1 MKRNFRKFANGRFL
15 VDEIRHLPQA
25 KKNNYENREQAT
37 MKVAIIGL
45 GFRLGYL
52 GCAFKDID
60 PDFEIVG
67 YVDPAPAGLPRLT
80 EAGISPGTA
89 YATPQELI
97 AAETFDLL
105 MIGSPNHLHLEHI
118 RIGLEAGLT
127 VFTEKPIV
135 VSIEESY
142 ALASLL
148 NTYGHDRLLVGLVL
162 RYSPLYRDLREAQ
175 AKGLLG
181 DVVSIEAS
189 EHIAPYHGAFFMR
202 DWRRYG
208 RYAGG
213 FMLEK
218 CCHDLDLY
226 NGVVGQRPRF
236 VASFGGR
243 KSFVPGNAPQ
253 NSGVNDLE
261 IYHKKP
267 SGWMGSDKVFDSDGD
282 IIDYQTAIVEYENGV
297 SMTFH
302 TNLNVPDE
310 FRRFCVIGSK
320 GMAEGDFVRGFL
332 DVHDAHTSEK
342 RVGNTYQAPSAT
354 SHHYGADEQMAA
366 DVFAHVTTG
375 AALPVSALDAIEAGI
390 LALAMDEA
398 RAGRKVVDLAPVWER
413 YDTCLHGHSLK
424 TKTA

>member
-1 MKRNFRKFANGRFL
+1 
-15 VDEIRHLPQA
+15 
-25 KKNNYENREQAT
+25 

-52 GCAFKDID
+52 GRVFSEID
-60 PDFEIVG
+60 PSFEIVG
-67 YVDPAPAGLPRLT
+67 YVDPAPAGLKGLT
-80 EAGISPGTA
+80 EAGISAGKA

-97 AAETFDLL
+97 AGESFDLL

-135 VSIEESY
+135 ISIEESLE
-142 ALASLL
+142 LARLL
-148 NTYGHDRLLVGLVL
+148 NKYGHERLLVGLVL
-162 RYSPLYRDLREAQ
+162 RYSPLYRDLRRAQ
-175 AKGLLG
+175 EEGSLG
-181 DVVSIEAS
+181 EVVSIEAS
-189 EHIAPYHGAFFMR
+189 EHIEPYHGAFFMR

-226 NGVVGQRPRF
+226 NGVVGARPRF

-243 KSFVPGNAPQ
+243 KSFVPTNAPE
-253 NSGVNDLE
+253 NEGINDLE
-261 IYHKKP
+261 LYHRKP
-267 SGWMGSDKVFDSDGD
+267 SGWMGADKVFDSDAD
-282 IIDYQTAIVEYENGV
+282 IIDYQTAIIEYENGV

-302 TNLNVPDE
+302 TNLNVPDQ

-332 DVHDAHTSEK
+332 DVHNARTNEKVIANTYKAPSEK
-342 RVGNTYQAPSAT
+342 SQ
-354 SHHYGADEQMAA
+354 HYGADEQMAE
-366 DVFAHVTTG
+366 DVLAFVQTG
-375 AALPVSALDAIEAGI
+375 AKQPVSALDAIEAGI
-390 LALAMDEA
+390 LALAMDQA
-398 RAGRKVVDLAPVWER
+398 RIDRKVVDLAPVWAQ
-413 YDTCLHGHSLK
+413 YDACLHGKENLAQAKS
-424 TKTA
+424 A

>member
-1 MKRNFRKFANGRFL
+1 
-15 VDEIRHLPQA
+15 
-25 KKNNYENREQAT
+25 
-37 MKVAIIGL
+37 MKVAVIGL

-52 GCAFKDID
+52 GRILSEID

-67 YVDPAPAGLPRLT
+67 YVDPAPAGL
-80 EAGISPGTA
+80 EALEQRGISSGRSYPSPEA
-89 YATPQELI
+89 LI
-97 AAETFDLL
+97 AGEKFDLL

-148 NTYGHDRLLVGLVL
+148 AKYGHDRLLVGLVL
-162 RYSPLYRDLREAQ
+162 RYSPLYRDLRRAQ
-175 AKGLLG
+175 AEGRLG
-181 DVVSIEAS
+181 EVVSIEAS
-189 EHIAPYHGAFFMR
+189 EHIEPYHGAFFMR

-226 NGVVGQRPRF
+226 NGVVGARPRF

-243 KSFVPGNAPQ
+243 KSFVPENAPAAT
-253 NSGVNDLE
+253 GANDLE
-261 IYHKKP
+261 VYHRKP
-267 SGWMGSDKVFDSDGD
+267 SGWMGSDRVFDSDAD
-282 IIDYQTAIVEYENGV
+282 IIDYQTAIVEYENGA

-302 TNLNVPDE
+302 TNLNVPDQ

-320 GMAEGDFVRGFL
+320 GMAEGDFVRGYMN
-332 DVHDAHTSEK
+332 VHDARTNEK
-342 RVGNTYQAPSAT
+342 TVANTYTAPSDE
-354 SHHYGADEQMAA
+354 SQHYGADEQMAA
-366 DVFAHVTTG
+366 DVLAFVEEG
-375 AALPVSALDAIEAGI
+375 RPQPVSAIDALEAGI

-398 RAGRKVVDLAPVWER
+398 RLGRKVIDLAPVWATF
-413 YDTCLHGHSLK
+413 DACLQGREVPLAARS
-424 TKTA
+424 A

>member
-1 MKRNFRKFANGRFL
+1 
-15 VDEIRHLPQA
+15 
-25 KKNNYENREQAT
+25 

-52 GCAFKDID
+52 GRVFSEID
-60 PDFEIVG
+60 PSFEIVG
-67 YVDPAPAGLPRLT
+67 YVDPAPAGLKGLT
-80 EAGISPGTA
+80 EEGISVGKS
-89 YATPQELI
+89 YATPQDLI
-97 AAETFDLL
+97 AGETFDLL

-135 VSIEESY
+135 ISTEESLE
-142 ALASLL
+142 LARLL
-148 NTYGHDRLLVGLVL
+148 NKHGHDRLLVGLVL
-162 RYSPLYRDLREAQ
+162 RYSPLYRDLRQAQ
-175 AKGLLG
+175 AEGRLG

-189 EHIAPYHGAFFMR
+189 EHIEPYHGAFFMR

-226 NGVVGQRPRF
+226 NGVVGARPRF

-243 KSFVPGNAPQ
+243 KSFVPANAPENQ
-253 NSGVNDLE
+253 GVNDLE
-261 IYHKKP
+261 LYHRKP
-267 SGWMGSDKVFDSDGD
+267 SGWMGAEKVFDSDAD
-282 IIDYQTAIVEYENGV
+282 IIDYQTAIIEYENGV

-302 TNLNVPDE
+302 TNLNVPDQ

-332 DVHDAHTSEK
+332 DVHNARNNEKVIAKKYSAPSEK
-342 RVGNTYQAPSAT
+342 SQ
-354 SHHYGADEQMAA
+354 HYGADEQMAE
-366 DVFAHVTTG
+366 DVLAFVQTG
-375 AALPVSALDAIEAGI
+375 ARQPVSALDAIEAGI

-398 RAGRKVVDLAPVWER
+398 RLGHKVVDLAPVWAE
-413 YDTCLHGHSLK
+413 YDACLHGRERVAQAKS
-424 TKTA
+424 A

>member
-1 MKRNFRKFANGRFL
+1 
-15 VDEIRHLPQA
+15 
-25 KKNNYENREQAT
+25 

-52 GCAFKDID
+52 GQIFRQID

-67 YVDPAPAGLPRLT
+67 YVDPAPAGMDRLK
-80 EAGISPGTA
+80 EAGISPGHS
-89 YATPQELI
+89 YETPQELI
-97 AAETFDLL
+97 KNETFDLL
-105 MIGSPNHLHLEHI
+105 MIGSPNHLHLDHI

-135 VSIEESY
+135 ISIEESY

-148 NTYGHDRLLVGLVL
+148 NKHGHDRLLVGLVL
-162 RYSPLYRDLREAQ
+162 RYSPLYRDLKQAQ
-175 AKGLLG
+175 ADGLLG

-202 DWRRYG
+202 DWRRYS
-208 RYAGG
+208 RYAGS

-226 NGVVGQRPRF
+226 NGVVGARPRF

-243 KSFVPGNAPQ
+243 KSFTPQNAP
-253 NSGVNDLE
+253 SHTGVNDLNV
-261 IYHKKP
+261 YHRKP
-267 SGWMGSDKVFDSDGD
+267 SGWQGSDKVFDSDGD
-282 IIDYQTAIVEYENGV
+282 IIDYQTAIVEYENGA
-297 SMTFH
+297 SMMFH

-320 GMAEGDFVRGFL
+320 GMAEGDFVRGFM
-332 DVHDAHTSEK
+332 DVHDAHSSEK
-342 RVGNTYQAPSAT
+342 KIANRYQAPSLT

-366 DVFAHVTTG
+366 DVIAHITTG
-375 AALPVSALDAIEAGI
+375 AKLPVSALDAIEAGI
-390 LALAMDEA
+390 LALTMDEA
-398 RAGRKVVDLAPVWER
+398 RNGRKVIDLAPVWEK
-413 YDTCLHGHSLK
+413 YDALLHGRAS
-424 TKTA
+424 TQQARSA